1 MAEIHLTKLAGAR
14 RQLCSAIRMYF
25 AGEDDLAIHTV
36 ASAAYRVISDLKE
49 KRGRNEVGDY
59 YLTMIFYAIRDYRR
73 GTLPSYMADD
83 HETMKWIRE
92 MAEKIPITATSKF
105 EDIKTTASDD
115 VVGQYWKKRNK
126 VYNFLKHADNDAN
139 NHISMGDV
147 DNLSL
152 LIRAYSS
159 YLDIDVNGLGNEG
172 FVFWIFFCVESGIV
186 EGLPTRLHEIASY
199 LEPLS
204 HEKRLECCSKF
215 LVELNEKREDT

>member
-36 ASAAYRVISDLKE
+36 ASAAYRVISDLKL

-73 GTLPSYMADD
+73 GTLPSYLADD

-92 MAEKIPITATSKF
+92 LAERIPITETSKY
-105 EDIKTTASDD
+105 EDIKASVCNDAMR
-115 VVGQYWKKRNK
+115 QFWKKRNEI
-126 VYNFLKHADNDAN
+126 YNFLKHADNDAN

-152 LIRAYSS
+152 LMQAQSA
-159 YLDIDVNGLGNEG
+159 YLDIDRNGLGNEG
-172 FVFWIFFCVESGIV
+172 LILWIFNCVEFDKI
-186 EGLPTRLHEIASY
+186 EALPTRLHEIASH

-204 HEKRLECCSKF
+204 HVKRLKWCSKF
-215 LVELNEKREDT
+215 LDELNQKKEET